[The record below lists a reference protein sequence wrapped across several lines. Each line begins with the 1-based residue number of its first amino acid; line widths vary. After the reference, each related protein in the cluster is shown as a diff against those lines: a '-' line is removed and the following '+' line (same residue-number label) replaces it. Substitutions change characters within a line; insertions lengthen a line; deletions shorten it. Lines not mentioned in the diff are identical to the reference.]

1 MALAILGKPMRVVLV
16 LLTMMLTACSSA
28 PRVTAP
34 VEHRPAPATAP
45 VPQPAPVLPST
56 PSRPAQTQPQPPARV
71 PSSGATEALMIAST
85 NAAAA
90 GDTRSAITHLQRA
103 IRLDGRNAE
112 LWARL
117 STAFLRDGQV
127 DNARQYANRALA
139 LAGNRGDWKRA
150 AWLAIAELEEF
161 DGNLGEANRI
171 RALFASGHG

>member
-1 MALAILGKPMRVVLV
+1 MRIVLV
-16 LLTMMLTACSSA
+16 LFVMVLAACTSA
-28 PRVTAP
+28 PPIPAP
-34 VEHRPAPATAP
+34 VEHGQTPAT
-45 VPQPAPVLPST
+45 VPLPQSE
-56 PSRPAQTQPQPPARV
+56 PSVPSAQPPSALPPAELPPRM
-71 PSSGATEALMIAST
+71 PSSSATDALMIASS

-127 DNARQYANRALA
+127 DSARQYANRALA
-139 LAGNRGDWKRA
+139 LAGSRGDWKRA

-161 DGNLGEANRI
+161 DGNQAEADRI
-171 RALFASGHG
+171 REQYAAGRG

>member
-1 MALAILGKPMRVVLV
+1 MRVVLL
-16 LLTMMLTACSSA
+16 LLTMLLAACSSA
-28 PRVTAP
+28 PPAPAP
-34 VEHRPAPATAP
+34 VEHRPRPDSVP
-45 VPQPAPVLPST
+45 VPQPAPAMPST
-56 PSRPAQTQPQPPARV
+56 QPRPAQTQPQPPPRI

-127 DNARQYANRALA
+127 GNARQYANRALG
-139 LAGNRGDWKRA
+139 LAGSRGDWKRA

-161 DGNLGEANRI
+161 DGNEDEANRI
-171 RALFASGHG
+171 RELYASGRG

>member
-1 MALAILGKPMRVVLV
+1 MRVVLL
-16 LLTMMLTACSSA
+16 LLTMLLAACSSA
-28 PRVTAP
+28 PPVPAP
-34 VEHRPAPATAP
+34 VEHSPRPAAVPAPAK
-45 VPQPAPVLPST
+45 PST
-56 PSRPAQTQPQPPARV
+56 QPRPAETQPQPPPRI

-103 IRLDGRNAE
+103 IRLDGRNSE

-139 LAGNRGDWKRA
+139 LAGSRGDWKRA

-161 DGNLGEANRI
+161 DGNQDEANRI
-171 RALFASGHG
+171 RELYASGRG